1 MRTAINL
8 NEDKLKKIISSVINE
23 VLFGGLPKK
32 EPTGDIYWATLQN
45 KPYVIEEGLIKTYPI
60 ENVIHS
66 ISGLFD
72 LYAGDDIT
80 ERNKVLYELDQNED
94 TEYNGTIEY
103 TSAKNKTK
111 RIEIKVNN
119 ETYNQADFDKYFLKY
134 GWFCGYSD
142 KLFGYSNIVRFVYE
156 KKFDIDVTDS
166 IKEREYIY
174 HICPNIYLSRINQ
187 RGLVPRFSS
196 WNVFKNPERLY
207 FFIDE
212 LSHDDFV
219 KWVKHFKKG
228 KKIYSGND
236 GWSLLKVDV
245 SKLTNGPTFYFDPR
259 MKNGIY
265 TMDSISPENIEIIDF
280 IDN

>member
-8 NEDKLKKIISSVINE
+8 NEDRLKKIISSVINE
-23 VLFGGLPKK
+23 VLFGCLPKK

-111 RIEIKVNN
+111 RI
-119 ETYNQADFDKYFLKY
+119 
-134 GWFCGYSD
+134 
-142 KLFGYSNIVRFVYE
+142 
-156 KKFDIDVTDS
+156 
-166 IKEREYIY
+166 
-174 HICPNIYLSRINQ
+174 
-187 RGLVPRFSS
+187 
-196 WNVFKNPERLY
+196 
-207 FFIDE
+207 
-212 LSHDDFV
+212 
-219 KWVKHFKKG
+219 
-228 KKIYSGND
+228 
-236 GWSLLKVDV
+236 
-245 SKLTNGPTFYFDPR
+245 
-259 MKNGIY
+259 
-265 TMDSISPENIEIIDF
+265 
-280 IDN
+280 

>member
-1 MRTAINL
+1 MKTMIKL
-8 NEDKLKKIISSVINE
+8 NEHKLKKIISSVINE

-45 KPYVIEEGLIKTYPI
+45 KPYVMEEGLIKTYPI
-60 ENVIHS
+60 ENVIDS

-80 ERNKVLYELDQNED
+80 ERNKVLYGLDQNED

-142 KLFGYSNIVRFVYE
+142 NLFGYSNIVRFVYE

-219 KWVKHFKKG
+219 KWVKHFKEG
-228 KKIYSGND
+228 KKIYSGNG

-280 IDN
+280 IDS